1 MENKEVLTALKKQ
14 AHVMYKAY
22 KSLEEAVAEK
32 RQALDEEI
40 ARMEAQFGD
49 VYGNLIANLEEA
61 KKGYEM
67 ADEQLR
73 QEAVNRYLAFGEKY
87 IDEHVSVRVNTSLE
101 YDQGK
106 ALEWATEH
114 NLCLTLDKKAFDKVA
129 GTVNLDFVEKV
140 EKPSAVI
147 KKEMYENYG

>member
-1 MENKEVLTALKKQ
+1 MANTEVLNAMKKQ

-32 RQALDEEI
+32 RKALDDEI
-40 ARMEAQFGD
+40 ARMEAQFGE

-61 KKGYEM
+61 KKGYEQ

-73 QEAVNRYLAFGEKY
+73 NEAVNFYQMTGEKQ
-87 IDEHVSVRVNTSLE
+87 IDDHLSVRVNTSLD
-101 YDQGK
+101 YDQDK
-106 ALEWATEH
+106 ALTWATEH
-114 NLCLTLDKKAFDKVA
+114 NLCLTLDKKAFEKVA
-129 GTVNLDFVEKV
+129 GTVNLDFVQKV
-140 EKPSAVI
+140 EKPTAVV